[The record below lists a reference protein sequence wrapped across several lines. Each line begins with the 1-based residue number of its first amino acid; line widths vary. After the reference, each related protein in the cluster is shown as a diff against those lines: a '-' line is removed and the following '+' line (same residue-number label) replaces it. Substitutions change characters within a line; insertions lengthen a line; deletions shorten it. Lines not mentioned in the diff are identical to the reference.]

1 MHITFLLQLGRKC
14 ATLLCESDPRNIPSS
29 IIAFLKAQR
38 LESSQSKRLPW
49 TGNNEINNLHIIK
62 EFILSWRSGKD
73 KTIFYLPLPKVRL
86 WDWNYYEVVKRSSL
100 TPSNFLSSSSQGI
113 NGQLCH
119 ILQLVVSLTKIEDSI
134 SQSMKQNL
142 CLPDARNGHEYN
154 IIVTTQNTNQTRETW
169 NITKVI
175 AIGPRYIPKYAIT

>member
-1 MHITFLLQLGRKC
+1 MENYTWAKKEKQDITNSMNKKNKKHRFMHIAFLLQLGRRC
-14 ATLLCESDPRNIPSS
+14 ATLLCKSDLRNIPNS

-49 TGNNEINNLHIIK
+49 IGNNEINNLHIIK

-86 WDWNYYEVVKRSSL
+86 WDWNYYGVVEWSSL

-113 NGQLCH
+113 DGQLCH
-119 ILQLVVSLTKIEDSI
+119 ILHKEKNCNTKLGGLMLKFGHSEKTTKIWN
-134 SQSMKQNL
+134 NL
-142 CLPDARNGHEYN
+142 PLDL
-154 IIVTTQNTNQTRETW
+154 TF
-169 NITKVI
+169 TK
-175 AIGPRYIPKYAIT
+175 

>member
-1 MHITFLLQLGRKC
+1 MLITFLLQLGTKC
-14 ATLLCESDPRNIPSS
+14 ATLLCESDLRNIPSS

-38 LESSQSKRLPW
+38 LESSQSKTPPW

-100 TPSNFLSSSSQGI
+100 TPSNFLSSSSQG
-113 NGQLCH
+113 
-119 ILQLVVSLTKIEDSI
+119 KIMGLKLLWSRRMEFA
-134 SQSMKQNL
+134 N
-142 CLPDARNGHEYN
+142 
-154 IIVTTQNTNQTRETW
+154 
-169 NITKVI
+169 
-175 AIGPRYIPKYAIT
+175 AI

>member
-49 TGNNEINNLHIIK
+49 IGNNEINNLHIIK
-62 EFILSWRSGKD
+62 EIILSWQSGKD

-86 WDWNYYEVVKRSSL
+86 WDWNYYEVVEWSSL

-119 ILQLVVSLTKIEDSI
+119 ILQLVVSLTKIY
-134 SQSMKQNL
+134 
-142 CLPDARNGHEYN
+142 AY
-154 IIVTTQNTNQTRETW
+154 QTLAKDT
-169 NITKVI
+169 NITKLS
-175 AIGPRYIPKYAIT
+175 PHTNTTFDQEKEQNNSTHD